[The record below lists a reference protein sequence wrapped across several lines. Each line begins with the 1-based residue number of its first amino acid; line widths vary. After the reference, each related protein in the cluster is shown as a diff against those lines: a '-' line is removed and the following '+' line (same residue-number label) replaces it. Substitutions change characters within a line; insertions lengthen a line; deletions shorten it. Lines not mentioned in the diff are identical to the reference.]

1 MRIVHTLKDIPQGRW
16 VLGMGFFDGF
26 HRGHQEIAAA
36 VLALAR
42 EKKAQPGVLTFSPH
56 PASVLYP
63 DTVIEL
69 LQTEAEKEQ
78 YLAGA
83 GMALSVILRPTRE
96 LLAKSAA
103 DFLSELSGIAGLSGI
118 VCGENFTFGKGAEGT
133 PAMMETFF
141 QHTGIAVKTLPLMRS
156 SDIEGRVISSTEI
169 RRLLRKGDV
178 TVASRLLGRIYSL
191 SGDVVHGF
199 RRGTEAIGFPTAN
212 LSFGTDRVLPADG
225 VYATYASIRGHR
237 YPAVTNIGKNP
248 TFDNEERTIET
259 FIFHFDDHIY
269 GEPFSVEF
277 VKRLRG
283 ETKFQSVEEL
293 KRQIA
298 LDIDQAKAI
307 LAQGINL

>member
-1 MRIVHTLKDIPQGRW
+1 MRIVHTLTDIPKGRW

-42 EKKAQPGVLTFSPH
+42 EKEAQPGILTFFPH
-56 PASVLYP
+56 PASILYP
-63 DTVIEL
+63 ERVIEL

-78 YLAGA
+78 YLAAA
-83 GMALSVILRPTRE
+83 GMVLSVILLPTKA
-96 LLAKSAA
+96 LLAKSAD
-103 DFLSELSGIAGLSGI
+103 DFLSELSGVPGLTGI
-118 VCGENFTFGKGAEGT
+118 VCGENFTFGQGAQGN
-133 PAMMETFF
+133 PAQMETFF
-141 QHTGIAVKTLPLMRS
+141 QHTGIAVKTMPLMRS
-156 SDIEGRVISSTEI
+156 DDIDGRVISSTEI

-178 TVASRLLGRIYSL
+178 TAASHLLGRVYSL

-212 LSFGTDRVLPADG
+212 LSFGKDRVLPADG
-225 VYATYASIRGHR
+225 VYATYANIRGHR

-248 TFDNEERTIET
+248 TFDNQERTIET

-283 ETKFQSVEEL
+283 ETKFESVEAL
-293 KRQIA
+293 KQQIA
-298 LDIDQAKAI
+298 LDIGQAKDI
-307 LAQGINL
+307 LAQRM